1 MLTQNNAILREQ
13 LRSQLMEILQEM
25 DHTVIIDGE
34 KDLSPAEKSKQNLL
48 AFLAFQKFF
57 SQELEKKLIIQGLTS
72 GHQIHPHV
80 LFSLIRMIDNISHE
94 KNNAPSSINILEPSE
109 ATRIKERRICSLLGT
124 NIDSGA
130 NAIMVTLD
138 RRMLHNP
145 NIFAELLRAGMTI
158 ARINCAHGSPDTWR
172 QLVRKLREIEEKDRE
187 FPRCKIY
194 MDLPG
199 PKLRIT
205 ELQKGHSPHITDGAE
220 ATGKTMK
227 LKLQQHSIIR
237 IYRSAS
243 IPDSH
248 HVELPSLAVNLPKAL
263 ANVKCGDRV
272 FVDDGKVM
280 AKVVTA
286 QMDYIEAK
294 FIRSHKDLVT
304 LETEKGLNLPD
315 SLTYLNIPAFTQ
327 QDLECLPIICELAD
341 MIGLSYVH
349 QPHDIQKLRDQ
360 IEHLTSKKIGIVA
373 KIETKASFHH
383 LAKIL
388 LEGLDLD
395 SFGIMIA
402 RGDLAVEMGFEQL
415 AVLQDLIRILCDAAH
430 IPVIWATGV
439 LEKMSKKGIPAR
451 TEITDLFIG
460 LKADC
465 IMLNKG
471 RYIVDAVQLIK
482 QVNNANPKSHLEV
495 RNFLFPYVQYGF

>member
-1 MLTQNNAILREQ
+1 MQREQ
-13 LRSQLMEILQEM
+13 LRAQLMEIFHEL
-25 DHTVIIDGE
+25 DNTIIIDGE
-34 KDLSPAEKSKQNLL
+34 ENLSPAEKSKCNLL

-57 SQELEKKLIIQGLTS
+57 SRELERNLISQGLTS

-80 LFSLIRMIDNISHE
+80 LFSLIRMIDNMSHE
-94 KNNAPSSINILEPSE
+94 KHHPLSSINILEPSD
-109 ATRIKERRICSLLGT
+109 ATRIKERRKCSLLGT
-124 NIDSGA
+124 NIESGTK
-130 NAIMVTLD
+130 AIMVTLD
-138 RRMLHNP
+138 HRMIKNP
-145 NIFAELLRAGMTI
+145 NVLAELLRAGMTI
-158 ARINCAHGSPDTWR
+158 ARINCAHGGPDTWR
-172 QLVRKLREIEEKDRE
+172 QLVRILREFEEKDRE
-187 FPRCKIY
+187 LPRCKIY

-205 ELQKGHSPHITDGAE
+205 ALREGHSPHITDGAE
-220 ATGKTMK
+220 ATERTTK
-227 LKLQQHSIIR
+227 LKLLQHSIIR
-237 IYRSAS
+237 IYRSTY
-243 IPDSH
+243 IPDLH
-248 HVELPSLAVNLPKAL
+248 QIELPSLAVNLPKAL

-272 FVDDGKVM
+272 FIDDGKVM
-280 AKVVTA
+280 AKVVTT
-286 QMDYIEAK
+286 QTDYIEAK
-294 FIRSHKDLVT
+294 FIRSHKDLVI

-315 SLTYLNIPAFTQ
+315 SLTYLNLPAFTQ
-327 QDLECLPIICELAD
+327 HDLECLPIICELAD

-349 QPHDIQKLRDQ
+349 QPRDIQKLRDQ

-415 AVLQDLIRILCDAAH
+415 AILQDWIRILCDAAH

-439 LEKMSKKGIPAR
+439 LEKMAKKGIPAR

-460 LKADC
+460 LSADC

-471 RYIVDAVQLIK
+471 RYIVDAVHLIE
-482 QVNNANPKSHLEV
+482 QVKSGITKE
-495 RNFLFPYVQYGF
+495 NFEAREHLFPYVQYGF